1 MEIKEIMR
9 AITIMNKNQMKKK
22 IKMDLMKMKKKNMR
36 GIMKTKTTIMKE

>member
-22 IKMDLMKMKKKNMR
+22 IKIDLMKMKKKNTR
-36 GIMKTKTTIMKE
+36 GIMKTKTMIEKE